1 MNEDLLDAVIITID
15 DQHLESI
22 QTVADALMLAGMKVS
37 GVLPTVGIIS
47 GSVARAAIGTLKTV
61 RGVAAVELDQ
71 EMRAIRSHRQQRCPG
86 SWWWSQPIVSDTAPA
101 RLTHFNHPA
110 RFSGELPRLLVVGVA
125 INRRRRHIDAFL
137 HRRAGADLFEPA
149 S

>member
-1 MNEDLLDAVIITID
+1 MNEELLDAVIVTID

-22 QTVADALMLAGMKVS
+22 QTVADALTLAGMKVS

-71 EMRAIRSHRQQRCPG
+71 EMRAIGSPRQQ
-86 SWWWSQPIVSDTAPA
+86 
-101 RLTHFNHPA
+101 
-110 RFSGELPRLLVVGVA
+110 
-125 INRRRRHIDAFL
+125 
-137 HRRAGADLFEPA
+137 
-149 S
+149 